1 MWRWETP
8 AQKAERETNDALAGC
23 LGPVFLIFFV
33 LALIGHFFTKAGD
46 MVYYPIVQ
54 NWPFTE
60 ERKVETW
67 LRDVFGHSFIRNIP
81 NKEPLLSFF
90 SEDSQRARIVSDV
103 QKIDDRFYGARLFL
117 DFDSLPRQYDQLL
130 RTWKED
136 QWRRENLDRLFIEN
150 VRFNTVFLKKDLER
164 DEKQPI
170 FAYLLSNGRI
180 TINKQFSALLNDK
193 DEYWRGFGKK
203 GLEQLRSKFRLFKA
217 NLPPGWEK
225 RSVDAPDLKRLS
237 DWNFNQ
243 LIIPLGVLLLVMVA
257 IRRYKNS

>member
-136 QWRRENLDRLFIEN
+136 QWRRENLDRLSLKMSGSI
-150 VRFNTVFLKKDLER
+150 TVFLKKDWREMKSSR
-164 DEKQPI
+164 SSPI
-170 FAYLLSNGRI
+170 AQQREESPSQAVFCS
-180 TINKQFSALLNDK
+180 S
-193 DEYWRGFGKK
+193 E
-203 GLEQLRSKFRLFKA
+203 
-217 NLPPGWEK
+217 
-225 RSVDAPDLKRLS
+225 
-237 DWNFNQ
+237 
-243 LIIPLGVLLLVMVA
+243 
-257 IRRYKNS
+257 